1 MLRRAFDL
9 FDIDGN
15 GYITVDE
22 FKENMPLEVE
32 TAENWIEII
41 NEVDKDGDGVVI
53 IFNLDFFR

>member
-15 GYITVDE
+15 GYITIDE
-22 FKENMPLEVE
+22 FKENIPLEVE
-32 TAENWIEII
+32 TAENWIEIV

-53 IFNLDFFR
+53 VS